1 MQIILDYLDFNEII
15 KKKLHVALFCRKNIE
30 LEDFFD
36 WLKEVLIFRGYVYH
50 EVDASTISIPDVNYT
65 IRFCRLG
72 NTEKVSKGVVIV
84 WEDWWLYRQEILKS
98 KILGKLGLLEKV
110 PARLCQI
117 RRIFKP
123 EADHFL
129 DENHLQGATN
139 AKIKYGL
146 FLPERYFRVLKEKP
160 ESKDF
165 LMAVMTFSGRRVFM
179 DGSLSYELLRYSV
192 RKGFALQGGFTKA
205 FQAFV
210 KEKDPD
216 SVMTYADLDWYI
228 SGMYEKFGFKED
240 GSFPPIFFNVSSD
253 GSRVKTESQDNFDVL
268 NRGSLRM
275 IWEKR

>member
-1 MQIILDYLDFNEII
+1 MLPYFAGKIS
-15 KKKLHVALFCRKNIE
+15 E

-36 WLKEVLIFRGYVYH
+36 WLKEVLEFNALTCQ
-50 EVDASTISIPDVNYT
+50 EVREHTVFIPEKDYT
-65 IRFCRLG
+65 LTYCRIG
-72 NTEKVSKGVVIV
+72 DRRTVEEGVAIV
-84 WEDWWLYRQEILKS
+84 WEDWWLYKQEILKS

-117 RRIFKP
+117 RRISKP
-123 EADHFL
+123 EADRFL
-129 DENHLQGATN
+129 NENHLQGATN

-146 FLPERYFRVLKEKP
+146 FLPERYFRVLKDKP

-165 LMAVMTFSGRRVFM
+165 LIAVITFSGRRVFM

-216 SVMTYADLDWYI
+216 SVMTYADLDWYT
-228 SGMYEKFGFKED
+228 SGMYEKFGFKEE
-240 GSFPPIFFNVSSD
+240 GSFPSIFFNVSSD